1 MKMAQLIE
9 VTIGE
14 MDFEFK
20 VTDKAYNKFVDSMAK
35 GQTVTPAY
43 QLLSDTVK
51 SEQHASL
58 KTLLL
63 NDESQPKAKL
73 VMDVVG
79 IVSDEFSSDLPAVV
93 KPRKRTET
101 TSKETVS
108 SSS

>member
-1 MKMAQLIE
+1 MAQLIE

-20 VTDKAYNKFVDSMAK
+20 VTDKAYNKFVDSMSK
-35 GQTVTPAY
+35 GKAVTPAY

-51 SEQHASL
+51 NEQHAAL
-58 KTLLL
+58 KSVLL
-63 NDESQPKAKL
+63 NDESQPKASL

-79 IVSDEFSSDLPAVV
+79 LITEEFTSDLPAVV
-93 KPRKRTET
+93 KLRKSSVN

-108 SSS
+108 SNS

>member
-1 MKMAQLIE
+1 MAQLID

-20 VTDKAYNKFVDSMAK
+20 VTDKAYNKFVDAMSK
-35 GQTVTPAY
+35 GKTVTPAY

-51 SEQHASL
+51 NEQHAAL
-58 KTLLL
+58 KSLLL
-63 NDESQPKAKL
+63 NDESQPKASL

-93 KPRKRTET
+93 KPRKRTGN